1 MEFFV
6 NPRGVVIKGKG
17 PNAATTDRKYLFTTK
32 GKRLTIVRYDKG
44 ESVTVFVGKVANK
57 MAYNAYAANE
67 SVHKLTEDEASNLA
81 PAVTWTIA
89 NLSQGG
95 QRGPEPG
102 FVFPKPPKET
112 EVNGDVEFEEA

>member
-57 MAYNAYAANE
+57 TAYNAYAANE
-67 SVHKLTEDEASNLA
+67 SAQAYRRRSKQPGARSHLGDCKPLAGWAAWTGTGLCVSEAAERNR
-81 PAVTWTIA
+81 
-89 NLSQGG
+89 G
-95 QRGPEPG
+95 QRGR
-102 FVFPKPPKET
+102 
-112 EVNGDVEFEEA
+112 

>member
-6 NPRGVVIKGKG
+6 NPRSVVIKGKG
-17 PNAATTDRKYLFTTK
+17 PGAATTDRKYRFITS
-32 GKRLTIVRYDKG
+32 GKRLTIVRFDKG

-57 MAYNAYAANE
+57 TAYTAYAANE
-67 SVHKLTEDEASNLA
+67 SVHKLTEEEASNLA
-81 PAVTWTIA
+81 PAVAWTIA

-102 FVFPKPPKET
+102 FQFPKLPR
-112 EVNGDVEFEEA
+112 EVELEEA